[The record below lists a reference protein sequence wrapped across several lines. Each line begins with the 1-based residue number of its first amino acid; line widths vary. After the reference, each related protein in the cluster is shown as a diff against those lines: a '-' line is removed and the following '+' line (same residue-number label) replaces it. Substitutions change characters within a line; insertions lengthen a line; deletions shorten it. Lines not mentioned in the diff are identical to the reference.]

1 MFETDSL
8 RASATGMEIVD
19 RARRRQGWTKTCT
32 PTWWQTA
39 HTSRATLRRFWLGKP
54 IQRDNFIAICAAV
67 GISNWSEI
75 ADTKLVPESEQTV
88 LADWGEAPELDSF
101 YGRTAE
107 LNQLV
112 EWILQDRCKVI
123 AVLGLGGIGKTTLAV
138 MLADQIQEQF
148 EVLIWRSLKVAQSI
162 ESLLSSLLSVLSST
176 QVVLSPGEI
185 DRGIS
190 QLIEYLRQR
199 RCLIILDEAEVI
211 FASDKSK
218 SLPGVGRCREGY
230 EGYGELLRRVS
241 SDRHQS
247 CIVLTSREKPAEIA
261 VLQGENLPVRSL
273 PLRGLQPQEAIEIFK
288 AKGYSGSEPGLTELI
303 ALYGGNPLALKVIT
317 TMIQEVFDGNVAEF
331 LSQSTLVLGDR
342 LRTLLQQQ
350 VNRLCEL
357 EKELL
362 YWLTIEREPVSL
374 SRLQAN
380 LHMPPAASFVV
391 EALASLERRSLL
403 EKVTPADR
411 VLYALQ
417 PFVMKYLTEEL
428 IEQVL
433 DEIDAVLETQNIEH
447 FQVFRNHSLVKP
459 NVASNPDD
467 RSAYQVLARLV
478 QSLQREFRSE
488 SNLESHLLEIH
499 GLLRERSPLAVGY
512 AGCNLR
518 ILFKALKI
526 DSSNS
531 DWQDIPMR

>member
-1 MFETDSL
+1 MFATDSL

-32 PTWWQTA
+32 ATWWQTA

-67 GISNWSEI
+67 GIGNWLEI
-75 ADTKLVPESEQTV
+75 ADTKLVPESEPTV
-88 LADWGEAPELDSF
+88 LEDWGEAPELDSF

-123 AVLGLGGIGKTTLAV
+123 ALLGLGGIGKTTLAV

-162 ESLLSSLLSVLSST
+162 ESLLGSLLSVLSSS
-176 QVVLSPGEI
+176 QVAVSPGEI

-199 RCLIILDEAEVI
+199 RCLIVLDEAEVI

-218 SLPGVGRCREGY
+218 SRPGVGRCREGY
-230 EGYGELLRRVS
+230 EGYGELWRRVS

-247 CIVLTSREKPAEIA
+247 CIVLTSREKPQEIA
-261 VLQGENLPVRSL
+261 LLQGENLPVRSL
-273 PLRGLQPQEAIEIFK
+273 QLRGLPPQEAIEIFR
-288 AKGYSGSEPGLTELI
+288 AKGYSDSEPGLTELI

-317 TMIQEVFDGNVAEF
+317 TMIQEVFDGNVVEF

-350 VNRLCEL
+350 VNRLSEL

-380 LHMPPAASFVV
+380 LHVPPAASSIV

-417 PFVMKYLTEEL
+417 PLVMKYVTEEL

-459 NVASNPDD
+459 NAPSNPDD

-488 SNLESHLLEIH
+488 SNLESHLLQIH
-499 GLLRERSPLAVGY
+499 GLLRKRSPLAVGY
-512 AGCNLR
+512 AGRNLR
-518 ILFKALKI
+518 EIFQALAI
-526 DSSNS
+526 YSNPS
-531 DWQDIPMR
+531 DWQDISIR

>member
-1 MFETDSL
+1 MFDTDSL
-8 RASATGMEIVD
+8 RASARGKEIVD

-32 PTWWQTA
+32 AAWWQIA

-75 ADTKLVPESEQTV
+75 ADTKLVPESERTV

-107 LNQLV
+107 LNQLE
-112 EWILQDRCKVI
+112 EWISQDRCKVI
-123 AVLGLGGIGKTTLAV
+123 ALLGLGGIGKTTLGV

-148 EVLIWRSLKVAQSI
+148 EVLIWRSLKGTQSI
-162 ESLLSSLLSVLSST
+162 QSLLSSLLSVLSST
-176 QVVLSPGEI
+176 QVVVSTEEI
-185 DRGIS
+185 ARGIS

-218 SLPGVGRCREGY
+218 SRPGVGRCREGY

-241 SDRHQS
+241 IDRHQS
-247 CIVLTSREKPAEIA
+247 CIVLTSREKPQEIA

-273 PLRGLQPQEAIEIFK
+273 PLKGLQSQEAIEIFQ
-288 AKGYSGSEPGLTELI
+288 AKGYSGSESGLTELI
-303 ALYGGNPLALKVIT
+303 ALYGGNPLALKAIA

-350 VNRLCEL
+350 FNRLCEL
-357 EKELL
+357 EKELV
-362 YWLTIEREPVSL
+362 YWLAIEREPVSL

-380 LHMPPAASFVV
+380 LHVPPAASFVV

-403 EKVTPADR
+403 EKVMPVDR

-417 PFVMKYLTEEL
+417 PLVMKYVTEEL

-459 NVASNPDD
+459 NAPSNPDD

-488 SNLESHLLEIH
+488 SNLESHLLQIH
-499 GLLRERSPLAVGY
+499 GLLRKRSPLAVGY
-512 AGCNLR
+512 AGRNLR